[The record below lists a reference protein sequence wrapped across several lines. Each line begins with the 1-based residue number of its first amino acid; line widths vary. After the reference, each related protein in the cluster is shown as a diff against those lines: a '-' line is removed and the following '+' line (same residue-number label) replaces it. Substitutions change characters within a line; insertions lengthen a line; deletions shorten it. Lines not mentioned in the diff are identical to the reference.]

1 MSLELKIGKGKC
13 QIYVEAH
20 SYSDGLSILL
30 HGGDKSHIGAVA
42 ISIPRQSLKEKR
54 VTSCSTSILTI
65 TGHKDDIIARE
76 MSETVCRS
84 IKKTIVVVAG
94 VHINRASSEDI
105 KNVMSNCR
113 KASKKL
119 IELFNV

>member
-1 MSLELKIGKGKC
+1 MKLKIGKGKC
-13 QIYVEAH
+13 QIHIEVH
-20 SYSDGLSILL
+20 SYFDGLIIILY
-30 HGGDKSHIGAVA
+30 GGDKPHIGAVA
-42 ISIPRQSLKEKR
+42 LSIPRQSLRDKK
-54 VTSCSTSILTI
+54 VISCSTSLLTI

-105 KNVMSNCR
+105 KNVMRNCR